1 MNIQTDARTPG
12 EHRGLQQLLVST
24 GHLRRQS
31 TLLAAIAQGRPARDE
46 HGHLGCGA
54 QQACDDG
61 PGVQDVFEIVQRCS
75 ASSSVRPTNDAGAAG
90 SVFGPARAVGW
101 PEFLDGGVGQA
112 AEADLVPAGGVPHD
126 EWQIVGGQ
134 PWWRSQRA
142 PSRGCQPVLAISG
155 L

>member
-1 MNIQTDARTPG
+1 MTQVARVMDIN
-12 EHRGLQQLLVST
+12 RL
-24 GHLRRQS
+24 
-31 TLLAAIAQGRPARDE
+31 D
-46 HGHLGCGA
+46 
-54 QQACDDG
+54 
-61 PGVQDVFEIVQRCS
+61 
-75 ASSSVRPTNDAGAAG
+75 
-90 SVFGPARAVGW
+90 AVGW